1 MKIVNIV
8 LEEQKDGM
16 RLLLFNE
23 KDESNL
29 TTKKEQEWADQIEIA
44 FKEFTEILKSI
55 EKKRI
60 PKSCEDYEN

>member
-29 TTKKEQEWADQIEIA
+29 TTKKEQEWADQIETV

-55 EKKRI
+55 EKK
-60 PKSCEDYEN
+60 EY